1 MRILLLSLFLL
12 LTSCVFS
19 KKQDA
24 LITVIDASNGEI
36 LQGASAMLFI
46 NPPRTKFWESR
57 RTIQQP
63 LIETGTHTFEAEYQV
78 GEDCGASCSI
88 QKKGYYTARFS
99 LPETISRTPHLMTIK
114 LYPKINPISLIQ
126 KNYHYSDEV
135 ILSYNGGEDSKRA
148 FDCLKADWLPPY
160 GTGERADL
168 LFTLEQCKIKSKRY
182 ACFSVH
188 FMNPNDGFMLIKDG
202 YASSAMFIR
211 EAPQDLHLTQTLSF
225 LKPLDSQGYI
235 QDFPKTQYYVFRVRT
250 SLTPSGEIE
259 SAYYG
264 KLNNAFD
271 WYYGGKEPDKLGLLF
286 SYFLNPTPN
295 DRNLEYNGRPANKLS
310 TDESF

>member
-1 MRILLLSLFLL
+1 
-12 LTSCVFS
+12 
-19 KKQDA
+19 
-24 LITVIDASNGEI
+24 
-36 LQGASAMLFI
+36 
-46 NPPRTKFWESR
+46 
-57 RTIQQP
+57 
-63 LIETGTHTFEAEYQV
+63 
-78 GEDCGASCSI
+78 
-88 QKKGYYTARFS
+88 
-99 LPETISRTPHLMTIK
+99 
-114 LYPKINPISLIQ
+114 
-126 KNYHYSDEV
+126 
-135 ILSYNGGEDSKRA
+135 
-148 FDCLKADWLPPY
+148 
-160 GTGERADL
+160 
-168 LFTLEQCKIKSKRY
+168 
-182 ACFSVH
+182 
-188 FMNPNDGFMLIKDG
+188 
-202 YASSAMFIR
+202 MFIR

-295 DRNLEYNGRPANKLS
+295 DRNLEYNGRPANRLS